1 VKEDTGKKEKRTD
14 EERLKMC
21 KRSFKSGENSTD
33 APETSSYFFLP
44 ATH

>member
-33 APETSSYFFLP
+33 AFEISSYFFLP